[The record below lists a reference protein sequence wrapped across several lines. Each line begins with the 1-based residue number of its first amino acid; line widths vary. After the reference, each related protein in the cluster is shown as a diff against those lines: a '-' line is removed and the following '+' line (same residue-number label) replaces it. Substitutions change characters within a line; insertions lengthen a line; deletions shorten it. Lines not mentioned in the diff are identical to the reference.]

1 MRNCSYYRGQGATEY
16 LVLLAVVL
24 IVALVSVALLGFF
37 PGMASD
43 AQITQ
48 SQIYWRS
55 ATPIAIVETA
65 ARIHVNDGTI
75 RPYLLLRNTGM
86 YPIRITGIIGGD
98 GGKATKFY
106 AFADELC
113 NPAAEGTYNIS
124 DYYYLAPGEEKYIAP
139 GGSRWYGLPCH
150 RWIVSY
156 VGGTSSGDA
165 VRGASSVCQNSTTS
179 PGVLDYK
186 TFGFEYIQYM
196 EGQQITKRQIGK
208 DLIIKCREPA

>member
-1 MRNCSYYRGQGATEY
+1 
-16 LVLLAVVL
+16 
-24 IVALVSVALLGFF
+24 
-37 PGMASD
+37 MASD

-55 ATPIAIVETA
+55 ATPIAIVETG
-65 ARIHVNDGTI
+65 ARAGSWNSVTY
-75 RPYLLLRNTGM
+75 PYLLLRNTGM

-98 GGKATKFY
+98 GGKITQY
-106 AFADELC
+106 LADYCGLTGLQ
-113 NPAAEGTYNIS
+113 NLS
-124 DYYYLAPGEEKYIAP
+124 DYYYLAPGEEKYIAV
-139 GGSRWYGLPCH
+139 SSWYGLPCN
-150 RWIVSY
+150 RYVYSSDGVSTSKGW
-156 VGGTSSGDA
+156 VG
-165 VRGASSVCQNSTTS
+165 GASSVCQNSTSS

>member
-1 MRNCSYYRGQGATEY
+1 MRNCYRGQGATEY

-55 ATPIAIVETA
+55 ATPIAIMETG
-65 ARIHVNDGTI
+65 ARASSSGAVL
-75 RPYLLLRNTGM
+75 PYMLLRNTGM

-98 GGKATKFY
+98 GGKATQFY
-106 AFADELC
+106 AGDNALC
-113 NPAAEGTYNIS
+113 TPATEGTYSLTN
-124 DYYYLAPGEEKYIAP
+124 YYYLTPGEEKYVAP
-139 GGSRWYGLPCH
+139 GSSWYGLTCS
-150 RWIVSY
+150 RYIYSY
-156 VGGTSSGDA
+156 VGGNSSGTN
-165 VRGASSVCQNSTTS
+165 VNGASSVCQNSTTS

-208 DLIIKCREPA
+208 DLIIKCREPV